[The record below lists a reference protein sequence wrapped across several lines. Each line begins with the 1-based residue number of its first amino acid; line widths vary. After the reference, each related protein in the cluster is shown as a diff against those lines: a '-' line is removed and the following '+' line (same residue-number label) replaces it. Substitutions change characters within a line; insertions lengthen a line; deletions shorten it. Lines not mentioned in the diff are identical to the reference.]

1 MLFLPMLAPG
11 GRSVSQNISN
21 RPADSWWRNPR
32 ILTLACLMVGV
43 LYPYLA
49 SLGGF
54 PAIDEGSYAY
64 ISHVYALD
72 ILQQRPLT
80 RLQGMSLWS
89 LLVSGLTLLPGPTLI
104 WLRLVDLG
112 AALCFA
118 WLFCRILFKEAG
130 TLGLLLALVFL
141 IAMTRPEIIDCGAKN
156 SLFAAWACFA
166 LAWYMGRYQKPTR
179 RTAWVLSGVLTCF
192 GVLLRE
198 PLFPFALL
206 GFFAMGIGRGFR
218 ASVAY
223 ALGGLGAGIIVLGCI
238 ELLLPGSL
246 ADFYMGYTHRTLVYA
261 IQAYFIW
268 PHFWHYLLKAFVLFF
283 ACPGGQRDSHRMR
296 LDGRR
301 ETTAFN
307 DPLLACGLPAPS
319 L

>member
-1 MLFLPMLAPG
+1 MLAPG

-21 RPADSWWRNPR
+21 RPADSWWCNPR
-32 ILTLACLMVGV
+32 ILTLACLVVGL
-43 LYPYLA
+43 LYPCLV

-141 IAMTRPEIIDCGAKN
+141 IAMTRPEVIDCGAKN

-166 LAWYMGRYQKPTR
+166 LAWYGPLPETHPPHRLGSVR
-179 RTAWVLSGVLTCF
+179 RVDRLWSPLARTPLPIRLAGLFCHGDRARLQGVRGVCSGW
-192 GVLLRE
+192 
-198 PLFPFALL
+198 
-206 GFFAMGIGRGFR
+206 
-218 ASVAY
+218 
-223 ALGGLGAGIIVLGCI
+223 LGGSLYWAASSCFCRAVWQIFAGA
-238 ELLLPGSL
+238 
-246 ADFYMGYTHRTLVYA
+246 TLTVHWCTPYKL
-261 IQAYFIW
+261 I
-268 PHFWHYLLKAFVLFF
+268 
-283 ACPGGQRDSHRMR
+283 SS
-296 LDGRR
+296 
-301 ETTAFN
+301 
-307 DPLLACGLPAPS
+307 GLIS
-319 L
+319 GTIS